1 MHDSKALKTHVR
13 MLEYKTR
20 ATLLEEIF
28 IRDSNNLRWGISRDY
43 KTPERRAYQGG
54 PWEAS
59 D

>member
-43 KTPERRAYQGG
+43 KKPERRAYQGG
-54 PWEAS
+54 Q
-59 D
+59 